1 MEALD
6 ARFGW
11 ERKVPRVGLSGSLRT
26 SPLTL
31 DSAAYCLTPIGQNPI
46 ISAPF

>member
-6 ARFGW
+6 AGFGW

-26 SPLTL
+26 SPLNL
-31 DSAAYCLTPIGQNPI
+31 PCIYNSLTPIG
-46 ISAPF
+46 PFDV